1 MNNNNENLQIPD
13 IMKNFSMKY
22 VLILIFTFISLI
34 FIANIVKNIYTEYL
48 WFYHLSY
55 QDVYFK
61 ILRTKIYLFL
71 GSFFTSFVFLSISS
85 YLAFR
90 SSWKGVQFDLPEPFN
105 LIGPKVY
112 KTILVLL
119 VVGTSIALGLSTSYN
134 WELFLRY
141 FNSTTF
147 SISDPIFSRDV
158 SFYIFDYPIYT
169 FIQRGLLIIS
179 ILALIYGLAIIF
191 VNSVFAG
198 QEFNEN
204 TILKKQSIINFSIRL
219 ILFSLGILFYIWS
232 LLNFFSLKFAL
243 GRQM

>member
-1 MNNNNENLQIPD
+1 M
-13 IMKNFSMKY
+13 
-22 VLILIFTFISLI
+22 
-34 FIANIVKNIYTEYL
+34 
-48 WFYHLSY
+48 
-55 QDVYFK
+55 
-61 ILRTKIYLFL
+61 
-71 GSFFTSFVFLSISS
+71 
-85 YLAFR
+85 AFR

-119 VVGTSIALGLSTSYN
+119 VVGTSIALGLSTSSN
-134 WELFLRY
+134 WELFLRF

-191 VNSVFAG
+191 INSNGCLLVFKRTAV
-198 QEFNEN
+198 
-204 TILKKQSIINFSIRL
+204 L
-219 ILFSLGILFYIWS
+219 
-232 LLNFFSLKFAL
+232 
-243 GRQM
+243 